1 MKEVFFPRIPQV
13 GQVYAL
19 KELNLNGDDEP
30 LGDAVISKV
39 EDKIESEWN
48 PVFKKRE
55 AVPVVYVTFNWNGG
69 LYQRKALIGGDV
81 VFNTP
86 QTWLRG
92 RASSPTP
99 DDPPSDERS
108 DS

>member
-48 PVFKKRE
+48 PVFRKSE

-81 VFNTP
+81 VFSTP

-92 RASSPTP
+92 RAASPTP